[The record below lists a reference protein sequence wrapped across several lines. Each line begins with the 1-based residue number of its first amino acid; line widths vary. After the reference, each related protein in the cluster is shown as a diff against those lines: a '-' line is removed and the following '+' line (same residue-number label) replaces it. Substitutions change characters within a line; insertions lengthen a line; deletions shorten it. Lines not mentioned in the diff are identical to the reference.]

1 MIIPSFIDNTN
12 FKYVIVD
19 GKYVSTLIISDF
31 PKQIDFLQVMED
43 IPKSCVYD
51 MSIFVNKQ
59 NTVDVL
65 KEITNYISNTS
76 SEIKMINDNQL
87 DFEIMKKYKDDARLL
102 RKEIQINNQEIY
114 FINIYITFY
123 SSNLK
128 KLIKNQTEFRI
139 KLFSK
144 RILSNIANFRQLQC
158 YLANLPFNNIS
169 NNFLKSSYRN
179 ITTDALVNFFP
190 FYNKTIFDKNGI
202 IFGFTK
208 DDNKIFN
215 INIFNENYLNSNIC
229 ILGSSGAGKS
239 FFTKICIIRHL
250 IMNVY
255 QYILDIEDEYETLV
269 VNLNGQILD
278 VLNKTPNFYYNILE
292 FINVNENC
300 FVKKIKNITKLFS
313 NMYSFTEKQ
322 SVKFEGYLKILYK
335 KYNITE
341 DINSLYVDNVDNLIY
356 INKKIKQK
364 SEVPSIKEILNI
376 IDDEDI
382 KNKVN
387 DFVIN
392 YPIFC
397 NKTNI
402 DIENHLILFKIKEI
416 TETTSYLV
424 KYILTDIIDEIFLK
438 LKNKNKII
446 YIDEVWKYINNNYKS
461 KLSSYIFNLY
471 KTIRKKRGSIC
482 TITQD
487 ISDFFHFEN
496 GSYGKSILN
505 NSSFKIFF
513 KFDFSDMEILKKLS
527 VLNDKIINQI
537 LRLDKKQMI
546 LSFKNNSKVLDVKVI
561 DYEKNIIEN
570 NKEYEYENNS
580 ST

>member
-190 FYNKTIFDKNGI
+190 FYNKTIFV
-202 IFGFTK
+202 
-208 DDNKIFN
+208 
-215 INIFNENYLNSNIC
+215 S
-229 ILGSSGAGKS
+229 
-239 FFTKICIIRHL
+239 
-250 IMNVY
+250 M
-255 QYILDIEDEYETLV
+255 TL
-269 VNLNGQILD
+269 
-278 VLNKTPNFYYNILE
+278 
-292 FINVNENC
+292 
-300 FVKKIKNITKLFS
+300 
-313 NMYSFTEKQ
+313 
-322 SVKFEGYLKILYK
+322 
-335 KYNITE
+335 
-341 DINSLYVDNVDNLIY
+341 
-356 INKKIKQK
+356 
-364 SEVPSIKEILNI
+364 
-376 IDDEDI
+376 
-382 KNKVN
+382 
-387 DFVIN
+387 
-392 YPIFC
+392 
-397 NKTNI
+397 
-402 DIENHLILFKIKEI
+402 
-416 TETTSYLV
+416 
-424 KYILTDIIDEIFLK
+424 
-438 LKNKNKII
+438 
-446 YIDEVWKYINNNYKS
+446 
-461 KLSSYIFNLY
+461 
-471 KTIRKKRGSIC
+471 
-482 TITQD
+482 
-487 ISDFFHFEN
+487 
-496 GSYGKSILN
+496 
-505 NSSFKIFF
+505 
-513 KFDFSDMEILKKLS
+513 
-527 VLNDKIINQI
+527 
-537 LRLDKKQMI
+537 
-546 LSFKNNSKVLDVKVI
+546 
-561 DYEKNIIEN
+561 
-570 NKEYEYENNS
+570 
-580 ST
+580 